1 MRSVST
7 LIALAGI
14 VGAPAAAQAPKPLEE
29 SSANARVQMARFA
42 TCVADRS
49 PEKAARTIS
58 MDFRSTTYRSALK
71 NLSDANRDCYGYRAT
86 MRAGGLSFAGALAE
100 RLLEREASPLNA
112 RIIRADSA
120 QTAARSPSDA
130 IALCVVRS
138 APDDVARLFATE
150 VASAAER
157 DAVKALQVATDAC
170 ARNQARLETTP
181 EGLRAMLATAAFR
194 TVTTSVAE
202 AN

>member
-1 MRSVST
+1 MRIVST
-7 LIALAGI
+7 LVAI
-14 VGAPAAAQAPKPLEE
+14 VGVVSTPAIAQDRKPLEE
-29 SSANARVQMARFA
+29 SSANARVQMERFA

-71 NLSDANRDCYGYRAT
+71 NLADANRDCYGYRST
-86 MRAGGLSFAGALAE
+86 MRSGGLSIAGALAE
-100 RLLEREASPLNA
+100 RLLERDASALNA
-112 RIIRADSA
+112 RIIRAGSV
-120 QTAARSPSDA
+120 QTAARTPSDA

-150 VASAAER
+150 VASDAER
-157 DAVKALQVATDAC
+157 DAVKALHVATGAC

-181 EGLRAMLATAAFR
+181 EGRRAMLATAAFR
-194 TVTTSVAE
+194 TVTTAVAE

>member
-1 MRSVST
+1 MRFVST
-7 LIALAGI
+7 LIALAG
-14 VGAPAAAQAPKPLEE
+14 VVSAPAAAQAPKPLEE
-29 SSANARVQMARFA
+29 SSANARVQMERFA

-71 NLSDANRDCYGYRAT
+71 NLADANRDCYGYRST
-86 MRAGGLSFAGALAE
+86 MRSGGLSFAGALAE
-100 RLLEREASPLNA
+100 RLLERDASALNA
-112 RIIRADSA
+112 RIIRAGSG

-150 VASAAER
+150 VASGAER
-157 DAVKALQVATDAC
+157 DAVKALRVALDAC

-181 EGLRAMLATAAFR
+181 EGFRAMLATAAFR
-194 TVTTSVAE
+194 TVMTSVAE

>member
-1 MRSVST
+1 MKRIVST
-7 LIALAGI
+7 LVALAGA
-14 VGAPAAAQAPKPLEE
+14 VSVPAAAKPIEE
-29 SSANARVQMARFA
+29 SSANARIQMERFA
-42 TCVADRS
+42 SCVADRS

-58 MDFRSTTYRSALK
+58 MDFRSTTYRSALR

-100 RLLEREASPLNA
+100 RLLERDASALNA
-112 RIIRADSA
+112 RIIRAGSA

-150 VASAAER
+150 VASTAER
-157 DAVKALQVATDAC
+157 DAVKALQVASDAC

-181 EGLRAMLATAAFR
+181 EGLRSMLATAAFR
-194 TVTTSVAE
+194 TVTTTVAE
-202 AN
+202 TN

>member
-1 MRSVST
+1 MKRIVST
-7 LIALAGI
+7 LVALAG
-14 VGAPAAAQAPKPLEE
+14 VVSVPAAAKPLEE
-29 SSANARVQMARFA
+29 SSANARVQMERFA
-42 TCVADRS
+42 SCVADRS

-58 MDFRSTTYRSALK
+58 MDFRSTTYRSALR

-86 MRAGGLSFAGALAE
+86 MRAGGLSFAGAVAE
-100 RLLEREASPLNA
+100 RLLERDTSALNA
-112 RIIRADSA
+112 RIIRAGSA

-157 DAVKALQVATDAC
+157 DAFKALQVASDAC

-181 EGLRAMLATAAFR
+181 EGLRSMLATAAFR
-194 TVTTSVAE
+194 TVTTAVAE
-202 AN
+202 TN

>member
-86 MRAGGLSFAGALAE
+86 MRVGGLSFAGALAE
-100 RLLEREASPLNA
+100 RLLERDASPLNA
-112 RIIRADSA
+112 RIIRAGSA

>member
-1 MRSVST
+1 MRIGST
-7 LIALAGI
+7 LIAMAG
-14 VGAPAAAQAPKPLEE
+14 VASAPAAAQDRKPLEE
-29 SSANARVQMARFA
+29 SSANARAQMERFA
-42 TCVADRS
+42 SCVADRS

-71 NLSDANRDCYGYRAT
+71 NLSDANRDCYGYRST
-86 MRAGGLSFAGALAE
+86 MRSGGLSFAGALAE
-100 RLLEREASPLNA
+100 RLLEREASALNA
-112 RIIRADSA
+112 RIIRAGSA

-150 VASAAER
+150 VASDAER
-157 DAVKALQVATDAC
+157 AAAKALQVASDAC

-181 EGLRAMLATAAFR
+181 EGLRSMLATAAFR

>member
-1 MRSVST
+1 MKRIVST
-7 LIALAGI
+7 LVAIAG
-14 VGAPAAAQAPKPLEE
+14 VVSVPAAAKPLEE
-29 SSANARVQMARFA
+29 SSANARLQLERFA
-42 TCVADRS
+42 SCVADRS

-58 MDFRSTTYRSALK
+58 MDFRSTTYRSALR
-71 NLSDANRDCYGYRAT
+71 NLSDANRDCYGYRST
-86 MRAGGLSFAGALAE
+86 MRAGGFSFAGALAE
-100 RLLEREASPLNA
+100 RLLERDASALNA
-112 RIIRADSA
+112 RIIRAGSS

-150 VASAAER
+150 VASGAER
-157 DAVKALQVATDAC
+157 DAVKALQVASDAC

-181 EGLRAMLATAAFR
+181 EGLRSMLATAAFR

>member
-1 MRSVST
+1 MRIVST
-7 LIALAGI
+7 FIGLAGV

-29 SSANARVQMARFA
+29 SSVNARVQMERFA

-71 NLSDANRDCYGYRAT
+71 NLSDANRDCYGYRST
-86 MRAGGLSFAGALAE
+86 MRSGGLSFAGALAE
-100 RLLEREASPLNA
+100 RLLERDTSALNA
-112 RIIRADSA
+112 RIIRAGSG

-150 VASAAER
+150 VASGAER
-157 DAVKALQVATDAC
+157 DAVKALQVASDAC
-170 ARNQARLETTP
+170 AHNQARLETTP

-194 TVTTSVAE
+194 TVTTYVAE

>member
-1 MRSVST
+1 MRIVST
-7 LIALAGI
+7 LIAMAG
-14 VGAPAAAQAPKPLEE
+14 VASAPALAQDRKPLEE
-29 SSANARVQMARFA
+29 SSANARVQMERFA

-71 NLSDANRDCYGYRAT
+71 NLADANRDCHGYRST
-86 MRAGGLSFAGALAE
+86 MRSGGLSFAGALAE
-100 RLLEREASPLNA
+100 RLLERDASALNA
-112 RIIRADSA
+112 RIIRAGSA

-138 APDDVARLFATE
+138 VPDDVARLFATE
-150 VASAAER
+150 VASEAER
-157 DAVKALQVATDAC
+157 DAVKALQVALDAC

-181 EGLRAMLATAAFR
+181 EGLRSMLATAAFR
-194 TVTTSVAE
+194 TVTAAVAE